1 MRDNLPP
8 DMFFG
13 NHQNSAQWWQSQSPI
28 LVLIMVLVNN
38 IEVRINVN
46 TDNER
51 IKKNV
56 FIMEHTWYNTD
67 DGKSGDQ

>member
-38 IEVRINVN
+38 IEVRINFN
-46 TDNER
+46 TENER
-51 IKKNV
+51 IKKQNCIHNGV
-56 FIMEHTWYNTD
+56 HLVQYR
-67 DGKSGDQ
+67 